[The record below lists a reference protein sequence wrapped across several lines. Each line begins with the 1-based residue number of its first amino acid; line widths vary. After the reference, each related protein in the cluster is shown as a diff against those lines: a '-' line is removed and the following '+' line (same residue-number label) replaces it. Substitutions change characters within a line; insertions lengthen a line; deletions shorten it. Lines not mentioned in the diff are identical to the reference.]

1 METTLQF
8 NSLREKIAYETEQ
21 RKKRYADFEAL
32 LSVAHQKGL
41 EAGYAV
47 NPRPMVVVESDIEG
61 KPRGQSYYCS
71 EGLCGFAYV
80 NLTKGNSSFALWAK
94 RQGYFRKG
102 YKVTTMS
109 VSDFNQSVERKEAY
123 AHAYAQVLRNAGIDC
138 YASSRLD

>member
-1 METTLQF
+1 MDTTLQF

-21 RKKRYADFEAL
+21 RKKRYAEFEAL
-32 LSVAHQKGL
+32 LSVAHEKGL
-41 EAGYAV
+41 AAGQAI
-47 NPRPMVVVESDIEG
+47 NPRPIAG
-61 KPRGQSYYCS
+61 NPKGPFYHCN

-80 NLTKGNSSFALWAK
+80 TLTKGNSSFALWAK
-94 RQGYFRKG
+94 KQGYFRKG
-102 YKVTTMS
+102 YKSTTMS

>member
-1 METTLQF
+1 MDTTLQF

-21 RKKRYADFEAL
+21 RKKRYAEFEAL
-32 LSVAHQKGL
+32 LSVAHEKGL
-41 EAGYAV
+41 AAGYAV
-47 NPRPMVVVESDIEG
+47 NPRPMVVVESDLAG
-61 KPRGQSYYCS
+61 NPKGQSYYCS

-80 NLTKGNSSFALWAK
+80 TLTKGNSSFALWAK
-94 RQGYFRKG
+94 KQGYFRKG
-102 YKVTTMS
+102 YKSTTMS